1 MSKRFVQLAAVTALA
16 VSAAA
21 ACGDDDEEGA
31 APTSGDTPAATSG
44 SAPGTVA
51 GTPAGSGPETAP
63 TAATDG
69 EPPASGGPSASG
81 DEACVVIQGNIADRG
96 FNQAAWEGAQSGA
109 EAVGLGAQYVATSQ
123 ESEHT
128 PAIEAYLDQPC
139 AVIVTVS
146 FALTDATASAA
157 ADNPDQQFAIVDVSY
172 QPEIPNVRGLV
183 FESAQSSF
191 LAGYLAAGMTET
203 GVVGVYG
210 GVKIP
215 PVTLFM
221 DGYAQGVDYHN
232 ETKGTDVQVLGW
244 DFEGQDGTFVGNFV
258 DAAAGK
264 QIAETMMQQGAD
276 VIFGLGGGPDFGA
289 AEAIQS
295 EGGGDVMMIWPN
307 HDGCVAAPDLC
318 DIILTTVEKD
328 VETVVDQAVRD
339 VGEGTFEGG
348 SYLGTLGNG
357 GVGISPFHEFEDDVP
372 QELKDE
378 LAALTEQIIAGDIVV
393 DSPSLPE

>member
-1 MSKRFVQLAAVTALA
+1 MSKRFVQFAAALTLA
-16 VSAAA
+16 VSSAA
-21 ACGDDDEEGA
+21 ACGDDEEGA
-31 APTSGDTPAATSG
+31 APTPGDTTPETTPDTTSESTSG
-44 SAPGTVA
+44 TGAGTAPGTDSGDEPGA
-51 GTPAGSGPETAP
+51 TGTPVT
-63 TAATDG
+63 
-69 EPPASGGPSASG
+69 G

-96 FNQAAWEGAQSGA
+96 FNQSAWEGAQSGA
-109 EAVGLGAQYVATSQ
+109 EAVGLGSQYVATSQ
-123 ESEHT
+123 ESEHL
-128 PAIEAYLDQPC
+128 PAIRAYLDQPC

-146 FALTDATASAA
+146 FALTDATATAA
-157 ADNPDQQFAIVDVSY
+157 ADNPDQRFAIVDVSY
-172 QPEIPNVRGLV
+172 TPEVPNVRGLV
-183 FESAQSSF
+183 FDSAQSSF
-191 LAGYLAAGMTET
+191 LAGYLAAGMSET

-210 GVKIP
+210 GEKIP
-215 PVTLFM
+215 PVTIFM

-232 ETKGTDVQVLGW
+232 ETKGTDVQLLGW
-244 DFEGQDGTFVGNFV
+244 NFESQDGTFVGNFV

-289 AEAIQS
+289 AEAIKS
-295 EGGGDVMMIWPN
+295 EGNGEVMMIWPN

-348 SYLGTLGNG
+348 TYLGTLENG
-357 GVGISPFHEFEDDVP
+357 GVGISPFHEFEGDVP

-378 LAALTEQIIAGDIVV
+378 LEAITDDITAGEIVV
-393 DSPSLPE
+393 ESPSLPE